1 MLSPLKRHI
10 LIRLL
15 LAAGLLSALLLVVFL
30 TMYRS
35 QMIGER
41 SRASLG
47 FNLLLQAA
55 LENAMLKRD
64 VPGLAE
70 IVSRMGSQPGIRA
83 VMILNPAGEVRFSST
98 PQAMGMKLPHL
109 VPRAGAEPW
118 AEFVVAENGADVLR
132 SINPVRNKA
141 PCAPCHGQV
150 YDHPV
155 NGILVVDY
163 IADEIRTQAW
173 RSALLFSV
181 AGVVVLALI
190 MLVLWRSLSSRVL
203 GPVAA
208 LGRASEA
215 LERGDLQARAQLSG
229 TDELAELGRRF
240 DRMAQALETQMARIK
255 DHEAYLQEI
264 LDSLPDGIRV
274 ISAGNHRVVLV
285 NRAFARQLGR
295 DASSMIGQPCYAGSH
310 AVTAPCASTLVVC
323 PLAELHQVGDALK
336 STHRHV
342 RADGTVFPAEVHAAL
357 VEIGSGDERRRYV
370 VESIRDLGET
380 VSISHEQRLSE
391 LGLLAAGIAH
401 EIHNPL
407 ASVRLGVQGLTREAH
422 EHRVTQERVVDYMTL
437 IDQEIDNCIAV
448 TRRLLLLARPP
459 TVNLQLVVVN
469 EALSDTLKLLA
480 FDAQARSVEQCIEL
494 PGEPLRLLADEAEV
508 RMILLNLVQ
517 NAHHALP
524 SGGRVVARL
533 RRDGNDAVIE
543 ISDNGIGMAP
553 EFAAR
558 VFDPFFSRRADGI
571 AGTGLGLTIVRTI
584 VNRLKGEV
592 DFESEPGKGTCF
604 RIRLPLVEAS
614 LENE

>member
-1 MLSPLKRHI
+1 VLSPLKRHI

-30 TMYRS
+30 TMYRG

-70 IVSRMGSQPGIRA
+70 IVSRMGSQQGIRA

-98 PQAMGMKLPHL
+98 PQAVGTKLPHL
-109 VPRAGAEPW
+109 VPQAGAEPW
-118 AEFVVAENGADVLR
+118 AEFVVAEGGGDVLR

-173 RSALLFSV
+173 RSALLFSL
-181 AGVVVLALI
+181 AGVSVLALI
-190 MLVLWRSLSSRVL
+190 MLVLWRSLNSRVL

-208 LGRASEA
+208 LGQASEA
-215 LERGDLQARAQLSG
+215 LERGDLRARAQLSG
-229 TDELAELGRRF
+229 TDELAELGHRF
-240 DRMAQALETQMARIK
+240 DRMAQALETQMARVSN
-255 DHEAYLQEI
+255 HEAYLQEI

-274 ISAGNHRVVLV
+274 ISADDHRVVLV

-295 DASSMIGQPCYAGSH
+295 DASALVGQSCYAGSH
-310 AVTAPCASTLVVC
+310 AATAPCASTLVVC
-323 PLAELHQVGDALK
+323 PLVELRHVGDTLK
-336 STHRHV
+336 SMHRHV
-342 RADGTVFPAEVHAAL
+342 RADGTVFPAEVHASQ
-357 VEIGSGDERRRYV
+357 VELGSGEERRRYV

-407 ASVRLGVQGLTREAH
+407 ASVRLGVQGLTREAK

-459 TVNLQLVVVN
+459 TASLQLVVVN
-469 EALSDTLKLLA
+469 DALSDTLKLLE
-480 FDAQARSVEQCIEL
+480 FDAHARGVVQSIDL
-494 PGEPLRLLADEAEV
+494 PDEPLRLLADEAEV

-517 NAHHALP
+517 NAHHAMP
-524 SGGRVVARL
+524 AGGRVVASL
-533 RRDGNDAVIE
+533 RRDGNNAVIE

-558 VFDPFFSRRADGI
+558 VFDPFFSRRADGV
-571 AGTGLGLTIVRTI
+571 AGTGLGLTIVKTI
-584 VNRLKGEV
+584 VTRLKGEI
-592 DFESEPGKGTCF
+592 DFESEPGEGTRF

-614 LENE
+614 LEGE